1 MKISRRALLG
11 AAALGRAVAAHPLRL
26 AICNETFQG
35 MSLASACNAARQT
48 GYAGIEIAPFTLAE
62 DPAAIPAARRREMR
76 DLIAGKGLAYAG
88 LHSLLSAPKGLHVT
102 TPDKAVRDRSW
113 DYVIRLIDLCADLG
127 RGGVL
132 VFGSGKQRSA
142 VAGSSVADANR
153 RFEEGLAR
161 LAPKAVQRGVAILV
175 EALAPHLANVVT
187 SLEQA

>member
-1 MKISRRALLG
+1 MKISRRALLAAG
-11 AAALGRAVAAHPLRL
+11 VLPRAAAAYQFRL

-35 MSLASACNAARQT
+35 LSLADACDAALRT
-48 GYAGIEIAPFTLAE
+48 GYTGIEIAPFTLAE

-76 DLIAGKGLAYAG
+76 DLIAGKGLEYAG

-113 DYVIRLIDLCADLG
+113 DYVSRLIELCADLG

-142 VAGSSVADANR
+142 VDGSGVGDATR

-161 LAPKAVQRGVAILV
+161 MAPLAA
-175 EALAPHLANVVT
+175 E
-187 SLEQA
+187 